1 MANSGYNGVR
11 NVWIGKR
18 RTSIR
23 LEPEMWDALEEISA
37 GTGRDINEIC
47 TEVREATPADQTL
60 TSALRVFILSYFRR
74 PEDDRSG
81 GLDLPSEPVRNS
93 F

>member
-1 MANSGYNGVR
+1 MANSGYNGAR

-60 TSALRVFILSYFRR
+60 TSALRVFILGYFRR
-74 PEDDRSG
+74 SEDDRSG
-81 GLDLPSEPVRNS
+81 SRDLGPEQASS
-93 F
+93 SL